1 MISACGGFQLI
12 RRLNMGDGVDTTQK
26 QKIRMKDKVGF
37 FPTPIRSGKYVVK
50 NCHVLKVAK
59 IKHGRGLKNMATG
72 VVPVTDHIILKAVEA
87 EEITTSGLVIPDSA
101 KEAPQHGHVVAVGP
115 GRPLEN
121 GEVQSMDDIKAGDR
135 VLYQKYTGQ
144 DVSVD
149 SEDYIIIRYQDVLA
163 KLED

>member
-1 MISACGGFQLI
+1 
-12 RRLNMGDGVDTTQK
+12 
-26 QKIRMKDKVGF
+26 
-37 FPTPIRSGKYVVK
+37 VK
-50 NCHVLKVAK
+50 T
-59 IKHGRGLKNMATG
+59 KHERGLKNMATG

-101 KEAPQHGHVVAVGP
+101 KEAPQHGHV
-115 GRPLEN
+115 
-121 GEVQSMDDIKAGDR
+121 QSMDDIKAGDR